1 MRAKFLLVPATVLAL
16 NTAALTTSALAVD
29 LQTME
34 AAQAKLFPGAK
45 LAKAD
50 FTLTQDELETVKSEF
65 NVPAFRPAFK
75 AWRAEDGSWLILDQ
89 VYGLNDVITYLVAL
103 TPDGVSKGIEVLV
116 CAEGFCDL
124 YTPEWRAQLASKKVG
139 KWNPADEVQ
148 MVSGAT
154 LSSVHVTEGVKKILA
169 IHARFLK
176 GK

>member
-16 NTAALTTSALAVD
+16 NTAAMAVD
-29 LQTME
+29 LQTLDV
-34 AAQAKLFPGAK
+34 AQEKLFPGAK
-45 LAKAD
+45 LTKAD
-50 FTLTQDELETVKSEF
+50 FVLSQDEFETMKAEY

-124 YTPEWRAQLASKKVG
+124 YTPEWRAQLAGEKSRQMES
-139 KWNPADEVQ
+139 ADAVQ
-148 MVSGAT
+148 MVSGST

-169 IHARFLK
+169 IHARYLR

>member
-16 NTAALTTSALAVD
+16 GTSALAVD
-29 LQTME
+29 LQTLEMG
-34 AAQAKLFPGAK
+34 QQKLFPGAA
-45 LAKAD
+45 LTKAD
-50 FTLTQDELETVKSEF
+50 FTLTQDQFEILKAEF

-116 CAEGFCDL
+116 CAENFCDL
-124 YTPEWRAQLASKKVG
+124 YTPEWRAQLAGKKPG
-139 KWNPADEVQ
+139 KWDPTDEVQ
-148 MVSGAT
+148 MVSGST

-169 IHARFLK
+169 IHSRYLK